1 MNTIKAFCPNCG
13 VIERTVAQQIGGKIT
28 LGLAGLAFG
37 GKALKD
43 PGVTALCAIAG
54 LFVGHVIDQQVSKT
68 CPQCGA
74 VLRIV
79 GLLP

>member
-1 MNTIKAFCPNCG
+1 
-13 VIERTVAQQIGGKIT
+13 V
-28 LGLAGLAFG
+28 
-37 GKALKD
+37 
-43 PGVTALCAIAG
+43 G

-68 CPQCGA
+68 CPQCGV